1 MSVDIKRPHAPRT
14 PRKIRIH
21 PPEPSPEATRNNPR
35 QQANSTNGSGASNGS
50 PEATRSTGFA
60 VPNRDLASAK
70 EASRRMEILSN
81 AISPRKLPEDRFN
94 SIVRR
99 LNYAAT
105 STNGANSS
113 HSTQDDQSVAGASDV
128 SRSLPKKQPRK
139 ISISQKNAERANG
152 DVNHNIAEKANG
164 VHTNGSGA

>member
-1 MSVDIKRPHAPRT
+1 MMRRVMSVDIKKPRREPRT
-14 PRKIRIH
+14 PRKIRVNH
-21 PPEPSPEATRNNPR
+21 PEPSPEAVRNNTR
-35 QQANSTNGSGASNGS
+35 QQVSTVNESRTSTGS

-94 SIVRR
+94 SIVKR

-105 STNGANSS
+105 SSTTNGTNST
-113 HSTQDDQSVAGASDV
+113 HSTTQDDQSVAGASDV
-128 SRSLPKKQPRK
+128 SKPSLPKKHPRK
-139 ISISQKNAERANG
+139 LSAGHNSCAER
-152 DVNHNIAEKANG
+152 
-164 VHTNGSGA
+164 TNGISNGGDA

>member
-1 MSVDIKRPHAPRT
+1 MSVDIKRPHHVPRT
-14 PRKIRIH
+14 PRKIRINH
-21 PPEPSPEATRNNPR
+21 PEPSPEVARNNTR
-35 QQANSTNGSGASNGS
+35 QQANNTNGTGTSTGS

-94 SIVRR
+94 SIVKR
-99 LNYAAT
+99 LNYAASSNT
-105 STNGANSS
+105 TNGTNST

-128 SRSLPKKQPRK
+128 GKPLPKKHPRK
-139 ISISQKNAERANG
+139 LSAS
-152 DVNHNIAEKANG
+152 HNSAEKTNS
-164 VHTNGSGA
+164 VSNGSNA

>member
-1 MSVDIKRPHAPRT
+1 MMRRVMSVDIKKLPHREPRT
-14 PRKIRIH
+14 PRKIRVNH
-21 PPEPSPEATRNNPR
+21 PEPSPEAVRNNTR
-35 QQANSTNGSGASNGS
+35 QQANNTTNHTGTSTGS

-94 SIVRR
+94 SIVKR

-105 STNGANSS
+105 SSTSS
-113 HSTQDDQSVAGASDV
+113 THSTTQDDQSVAGASDV
-128 SRSLPKKQPRK
+128 SKPLPKKHPRK
-139 ISISQKNAERANG
+139 LSADHNSAAERT
-152 DVNHNIAEKANG
+152 NG
-164 VHTNGSGA
+164 VSNNGGDT

>member
-14 PRKIRIH
+14 PRKIRINP
-21 PPEPSPEATRNNPR
+21 PPEPSPEAARNSSR
-35 QQANSTNGSGASNGS
+35 QQRHSGNSTGS

-60 VPNRDLASAK
+60 VSNRDLASAK

-94 SIVRR
+94 SIVKR

-105 STNGANSS
+105 GTNGVNST
-113 HSTQDDQSVAGASDV
+113 HSTQDDQSVAGASDI
-128 SRSLPKKQPRK
+128 SSKPLPKKHPRK
-139 ISISQKNAERANG
+139 LSVSHNSAERANA
-152 DVNHNIAEKANG
+152 IKAG
-164 VHTNGSGA
+164 GA

>member
-1 MSVDIKRPHAPRT
+1 MMRRVMSVDIKRSHPPRT
-14 PRKIRIH
+14 PRKIRIN
-21 PPEPSPEATRNNPR
+21 PPEPSPEAATRNNNSR

-70 EASRRMEILSN
+70 EASRRMEVLTK

-94 SIVRR
+94 SIVKR

-105 STNGANSS
+105 STNGTNGT
-113 HSTQDDQSVAGASDV
+113 HPTQDDQSVAGASDV
-128 SRSLPKKQPRK
+128 SSKPVPKKHPRK
-139 ISISQKNAERANG
+139 LSVSHSSADR
-152 DVNHNIAEKANG
+152 
-164 VHTNGSGA
+164 TNGINGGDTS